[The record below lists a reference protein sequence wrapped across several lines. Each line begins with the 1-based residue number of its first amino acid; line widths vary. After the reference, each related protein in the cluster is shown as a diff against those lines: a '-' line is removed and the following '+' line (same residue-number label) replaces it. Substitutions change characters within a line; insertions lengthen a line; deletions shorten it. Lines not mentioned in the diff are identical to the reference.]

1 MKKLLTLTILLTTL
15 ISCSQDTG
23 IEEYTCDMYEQTN
36 FILLTFDTENN
47 LWKAEYNEIG
57 IDLGFQGR
65 NGRISQE
72 NDYYFAM
79 HELDYYGSEGMS
91 LFFNKKE
98 KQLFNGEGKDGINI
112 SYFSSLETEEN
123 QIANC
128 K

>member
-1 MKKLLTLTILLTTL
+1 MKMKKLLTLTILLTTS

-23 IEEYTCDMYEQTN
+23 IEEYTCD
-36 FILLTFDTENN
+36 FIDIDEYNLLLTFDTENN
-47 LWKAEYNEIG
+47 LWKAEYNDVI
-57 IDLGFQGR
+57 R

-98 KQLFNGEGKDGINI
+98 KRLFNGEDKDGINI

-123 QIANC
+123 QLANC

>member
-1 MKKLLTLTILLTTL
+1 MKMKKLLTLTILLTTL

-23 IEEYTCDMYEQTN
+23 IEEYTCDMYDDMYEQTI

-47 LWKAEYNEIG
+47 LWKAEYNDVI
-57 IDLGFQGR
+57 R

-91 LFFNKKE
+91 FFFNKKE

>member
-47 LWKAEYNEIG
+47 LWKAEYNDVI
-57 IDLGFQGR
+57 R

-79 HELDYYGSEGMS
+79 HELDYYGSESMS

>member
-1 MKKLLTLTILLTTL
+1 MKKLLTITTLITTL
-15 ISCSQDTG
+15 ISCSQEKG
-23 IEEYTCDMYEQTN
+23 IEEYTCDIIDIVEYDA
-36 FILLTFDTENN
+36 LLTFDTENN
-47 LWKAEYNEIG
+47 LWKAEYSDVI
-57 IDLGFQGR
+57 R